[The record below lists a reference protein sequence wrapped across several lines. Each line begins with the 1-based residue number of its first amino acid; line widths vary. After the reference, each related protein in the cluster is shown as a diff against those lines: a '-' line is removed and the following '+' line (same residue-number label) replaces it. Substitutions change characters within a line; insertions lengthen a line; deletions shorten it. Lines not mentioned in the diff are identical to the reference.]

1 MHDISI
7 ISMIFTT
14 ALALVCLFLLLA
26 PLFKWDHLPYLHDGT
41 KGQDLATMK
50 EALLTTLNEI
60 EFEYKMDKISHA
72 DYKHLKKQYEKEVA
86 SIMKEE
92 EQSLE
97 PSVDHELMAEVEK
110 EIEAQMQSYKKKKGE
125 EK

>member
-1 MHDISI
+1 MQDITV

-14 ALALVCLFLLLA
+14 ILALACLFLILS
-26 PLFKWDHLPYLHDGT
+26 PLFKWDTYIQVSS
-41 KGQDLATMK
+41 KGKDIGATK

-72 DYKHLKKQYEKEVA
+72 DYKHLKKQYEIEVA

-92 EQSLE
+92 EIMHTNIDKDLL
-97 PSVDHELMAEVEK
+97 DEVEK
-110 EIEAQMQSYKKKKGE
+110 EIEAQMQTYKNKKGE
-125 EK
+125 GK

>member
-1 MHDISI
+1 MQDITV

-14 ALALVCLFLLLA
+14 ILALACLFLILS
-26 PLFKWDHLPYLHDGT
+26 PLFKWDTYLQVSS
-41 KGQDLATMK
+41 KGKDISATK

-72 DYKHLKKQYEKEVA
+72 DYKHLKKQYELEVA

-92 EQSLE
+92 EIMQTN
-97 PSVDHELMAEVEK
+97 VDKDLMDEVEK
-110 EIEAQMQSYKKKKGE
+110 EIEAQMKTYKNKKGE
-125 EK
+125 GK

>member
-1 MHDISI
+1 MQDITV

-14 ALALVCLFLLLA
+14 ILALACLFLILS
-26 PLFKWDHLPYLHDGT
+26 PLFKWDTYLQVSS
-41 KGQDLATMK
+41 KGKDISATK

-72 DYKHLKKQYEKEVA
+72 DYKNLKKQYETEVA

-92 EQSLE
+92 EIMQTNI
-97 PSVDHELMAEVEK
+97 DKDLMDEVEK
-110 EIEAQMQSYKKKKGE
+110 EIEAQMKTYKNKKGE
-125 EK
+125 GK

>member
-1 MHDISI
+1 MQDITI

-14 ALALVCLFLLLA
+14 ILALACLFLILS
-26 PLFKWDHLPYLHDGT
+26 PLFKWDTYLQVSSKSKDIN
-41 KGQDLATMK
+41 ATK

-72 DYKHLKKQYEKEVA
+72 DYKQLKKQYETEVA

-92 EQSLE
+92 EIMHTN
-97 PSVDHELMAEVEK
+97 VDKELMDEVEK
-110 EIEAQMQSYKKKKGE
+110 EIEAQMKTYKNKKGE
-125 EK
+125 GK

>member
-7 ISMIFTT
+7 ISLLFTA
-14 ALALVCLFLLLA
+14 ALALVSLFLLLA
-26 PLFKWDHLPYLHDGT
+26 PLFKWGHIPYLQVGT
-41 KGQDLATMK
+41 KGQDLATTK

-86 SIMKEE
+86 SIIKEE
-92 EQSLE
+92 EQSIE

-110 EIEAQMQSYKKKKGE
+110 EIEAQMKSYKKKKE
-125 EK
+125 EDK

>member
-1 MHDISI
+1 MQDITV

-14 ALALVCLFLLLA
+14 ILALACLFLILS
-26 PLFKWDHLPYLHDGT
+26 PLFKWDTYLQVSS
-41 KGQDLATMK
+41 KGKDIGATK

-72 DYKHLKKQYEKEVA
+72 DYKNLKKQYETEVA

-92 EQSLE
+92 EIMQTNI
-97 PSVDHELMAEVEK
+97 DKDLMDEVEK
-110 EIEAQMQSYKKKKGE
+110 EIEAQMKTYKNKKGE
-125 EK
+125 GK